1 MPSIDHRKRQ
11 RNEVLIMA
19 RHSKAKRQALKTRQ
33 IISHN
38 VTSLMGKFETMS
50 HRGYVCQNL
59 AKPTELLV
67 TPNERLQMK
76 RANPDYRKFR

>member
-1 MPSIDHRKRQ
+1 
-11 RNEVLIMA
+11 MA
-19 RHSKAKRQALKTRQ
+19 RHSKAKRHALKHKAIT
-33 IISHN
+33 SHN
-38 VTSLMGKFETMS
+38 VTSLMGKFESMS

-76 RANPDYRKFR
+76 RANPNYRKFR